1 MPSLAGERL
10 WPQFPPTFSI
20 TSNTTQ
26 PHGPTDS
33 AAVPPNH
40 DPSVA
45 QWESQ
50 LAQLEHQPGHGG
62 WCWCGYSLQN
72 FWKSACSSLRALRK
86 TRPFSV
92 PTTKALSSWMAMQA
106 TSAFSLESAK
116 HCWRHQVSTAQDGGA
131 SLLPTPCHFPV
142 GFFSSHQKI
151 LPSKAVFW
159 FMSEFHG
166 FMTSLKSF
174 GDFTALQKYPAGK
187 QELLT
192 HHFISLFPILKRN
205 ILLHFFK
212 RKHSCKKKSNE
223 KTTPQ
228 LITICV
234 FPPALME

>member
-1 MPSLAGERL
+1 MWILTAKLLEVSLQLLAGAEEDPSLFSAHHEGALLMDGDAGHLCVQLGECQAL
-10 WPQFPPTFSI
+10 LEASGQHSTGWGSIPASHPLPFPSGI
-20 TSNTTQ
+20 
-26 PHGPTDS
+26 
-33 AAVPPNH
+33 
-40 DPSVA
+40 
-45 QWESQ
+45 
-50 LAQLEHQPGHGG
+50 
-62 WCWCGYSLQN
+62 
-72 FWKSACSSLRALRK
+72 
-86 TRPFSV
+86 
-92 PTTKALSSWMAMQA
+92 
-106 TSAFSLESAK
+106 
-116 HCWRHQVSTAQDGGA
+116 
-131 SLLPTPCHFPV
+131 
-142 GFFSSHQKI
+142 FSSHQKI